1 MDILKQSIYNRYALW
16 IGDNINKTLDIPT
29 KQELAAKIYESF
41 SDDIKA
47 KVGED
52 KNLTEISQL
61 FLDSAT
67 GNMTNLM
74 SLLESDLRYEGHG
87 HPYSHL
93 SKIDV
98 IDTIITH
105 DHSNILETIWDKGV
119 THNIFEEKYPV
130 KPGVN
135 LFKILGDYTHP
146 EKIVL
151 TSQNMRKVKKLKLYD
166 HFWNKLNIELS
177 DKNLILLGVTLDEDT
192 KDLLNLVFSKLTDL
206 TPSKFF
212 VTSNSL
218 SLEDEEWLISKG
230 FEFIYEDDENFIK
243 KIYLYLK
250 GEEIEDVA
258 IDASTLLSNQ
268 LEDEQKNV
276 EVIHELPHEEIH
288 EKVEEQLTIDNVE
301 VIHELPKEEPKED
314 VAIDNEKSEE
324 EPIIKE
330 YIVENLDIPV
340 YLEGTTLKCEIIETE
355 TQNRSRRLT
364 EFRESQYPSYKID
377 DFSEINHYKAL
388 DIKIPF
394 ENTELPVFKVD
405 KKIFSGKVDIK
416 CNDQKIYGVSIKS
429 NMSEKYQIIEFKNH
443 DFHLTLILVDDKVIN
458 FHYKIS
464 ENTVNIKGKN
474 IYIFFKNLFS
484 GLELNFK
491 NKKISGHFKV
501 ESADEIDKLNIII
514 DAIEKFLT
522 VKKHIKIKE
531 ISLKELLKNTRS
543 LEVLYSYYTDT
554 PKVIS
559 GNITI
564 RTNFNE
570 NIDTLDKLILSYPIG
585 VNFLGIKKT
594 FIESTEI
601 NLDNSEITLEEGKLE
616 VQALNTIQKITY
628 QESK

>member
-1 MDILKQSIYNRYALW
+1 LDILKQSIYDRYALW

-29 KQELAAKIYESF
+29 KQELASKIYESF

-52 KNLTEISQL
+52 RNLTEISQL

-74 SLLESDLRYEGHG
+74 SLLETDLRYEGGG

-105 DHSNILETIWDKGV
+105 DHSNVLETIWEKGV
-119 THNIFEEKYPV
+119 THNIFEEKYPI
-130 KPGVN
+130 KSGVN
-135 LFKILGDYTHP
+135 LFKVLGDYTHP

-151 TSQNMRKVKKLKLYD
+151 TSQNMRKIKKLKLYD

-243 KIYLYLK
+243 KIYLYLM
-250 GEEIEDVA
+250 GEEIEE
-258 IDASTLLSNQ
+258 
-268 LEDEQKNV
+268 LE
-276 EVIHELPHEEIH
+276 EE
-288 EKVEEQLTIDNVE
+288 EK
-301 VIHELPKEEPKED
+301 
-314 VAIDNEKSEE
+314 AIDNGELIIDNKEEIKDNGELRIENEE
-324 EPIIKE
+324 EIKDKE
-330 YIVENLDIPV
+330 YIVENLEIPV
-340 YLEGTTLKCEIIETE
+340 YLDGTTLKGEIIETE

-394 ENTELPVFKVD
+394 ENTELPVLKTD

-443 DFHLTLILVDDKVIN
+443 DFHLNLLLVDDRVIN

-484 GLELNFK
+484 GLELGFK
-491 NKKISGHFKV
+491 NKKISGHFKI
-501 ESADEIDKLNIII
+501 ESTDEIDKLNIIVE
-514 DAIEKFLT
+514 AIEKFLT
-522 VKKHIKIKE
+522 IKKHMKIKE

-543 LEVLYSYYTDT
+543 LEVLYSYYLNT
-554 PKVIS
+554 PKIIS

-570 NIDTLDKLILSYPIG
+570 NINTLDKLILSYPIG
-585 VNFLGIKKT
+585 INFLGIKKT

-601 NLDNSEITLEEGKLE
+601 DLDDSEITLDQNKLE
-616 VQALNTIQKITY
+616 VQSLNTVQKITY
-628 QESK
+628 KEI